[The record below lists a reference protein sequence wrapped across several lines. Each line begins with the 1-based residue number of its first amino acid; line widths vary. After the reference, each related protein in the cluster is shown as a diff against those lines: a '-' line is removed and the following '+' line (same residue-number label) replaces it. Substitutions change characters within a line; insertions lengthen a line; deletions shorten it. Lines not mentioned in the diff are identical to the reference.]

1 IDVALALDK
10 PSISGSAGSVT
21 TVEMGAYRGGSPFT
35 VNRNFWSDLT
45 AQQRKARFT
54 AAAAGVT
61 AATRAYDA
69 RTGDALEAARQRGV
83 TVAEPDPDLN
93 KLVRGFAEQ
102 DGERLA
108 AVAREREGI
117 IDADELLGLYRTT
130 YAKYV
135 TLFSTA
141 GGQAGEAEI
150 LSREIYDKLDPARY
164 GTSPPANGGKAMEK

>member
-1 IDVALALDK
+1 TALQGRQIHTPGSLWDRWVASLGAYPVQPAEDPTHDVLGSGAAEGIIDVALALDK

-35 VNRNFWSDLT
+35 VNRSFWSDLT
-45 AQQRKARFT
+45 AQQRKALFT
-54 AAAAGVT
+54 AAAAGMT

-69 RTGDALEAARQRGV
+69 RSGEALEAARQRGV

-117 IDADELLGLYRTT
+117 IDADELLGLYRT
-130 YAKYV
+130 
-135 TLFSTA
+135 
-141 GGQAGEAEI
+141 
-150 LSREIYDKLDPARY
+150 
-164 GTSPPANGGKAMEK
+164 